1 MTEPWV
7 DPVDNVAALD
17 PSGAGEDR
25 RSPEPVFSA
34 SNASLTVTA
43 TAYLNGQIQRID
55 LSTSVVQLTEAELG
69 AEIATVAARASEHAR
84 AAQYELLSALF
95 RMQGQDS
102 GTIREVLELRLQL
115 PVPG

>member
-1 MTEPWV
+1 V
-7 DPVDNVAALD
+7 NL
-17 PSGAGEDR
+17 
-25 RSPEPVFSA
+25 PEPVFSA

-55 LSTSVVQLTEAELG
+55 LSPSVVQLTEAELG